1 MMAHQEIM
9 DGNAAA
15 AYIAYHFSQV
25 AGIYPITPSSGIG
38 ELVDIWQAEGRE
50 NLFGE
55 KIRVVEMQSEAGV
68 AGFIHGALKSGALAT
83 TFTSSQGLL
92 LMLPNMY
99 KIAGELLP
107 TVFHVAARSVA
118 TNALSIFGDHSDV
131 MSVRQS
137 GFALLS
143 EGSVQEVMDLSA
155 IAHLATLECSIPFVS
170 FFDGFLTSHETQKIT
185 VLQSNDLKELINQE
199 ALEIFRS
206 RGMNPNHPTVSG
218 TNQGP
223 DLYFQQRETVNRNY
237 QVIPYVVQKYM
248 KKINELQGTNY
259 DLVTYYGHREA
270 KEVIIAMGSISSTI
284 QQVVD
289 YLIKLGRKVGML
301 QVHLYRP
308 FPVEC
313 FLEKLPNTIQSI
325 AVLDRTKEPGA
336 LGEPLYL
343 DVQAA
348 LYDYPT
354 RPRIIGGRFGI
365 GSKDTTPAQIISVF
379 KELQKEVPKKRFT
392 IGIEDDVTNLSLE
405 IEKEIDLTPSNVYQ
419 VKFWGLGGDGT
430 VSMNRST
437 IQIIGKHTDK
447 NVQAYFYFDSRKREG
462 VTISHLRFGHDAIK
476 STYLIQQSDFIGVTM
491 PAYLHQYDVLK
502 GLKPGGIFLLN
513 TPCKREQLERRLP
526 AKMKRFIAN
535 NRIKFYTINAYKI
548 AQEVGLVGKFSISM
562 QAAFFKLTSV
572 LPFDVAQQAMKDEIT
587 KVFSK
592 KSKLLVN
599 QNLRA
604 IALSIDALEE
614 INIPSE
620 WATCEDIPRREGNFR
635 NQFKKQVQE
644 PFNRLKGSEISVGQL
659 IDNGMVAGDLP
670 LGGTATEKKSL
681 SWEVPEWEPAHC
693 VQCGLCSFVCPHAAI
708 RPFLVEEDELNEAPE
723 GYKVRDFKGKD
734 GLMYR
739 IQVSVEDCTGCE
751 LCVKACPAQGKA
763 LKMISSSENETELKD
778 QTINWAFSMTLRA
791 KENPGKPGTVAY
803 TQFEQPLLEFSG
815 ACGGCGETPYVKLL
829 TQMFGD
835 RMVVANATGCSSIWG
850 ALGASTPYTTNQ
862 KACGPAW
869 SNSLLEDNAEFGYGM
884 LIANDTRRK
893 SLIKLIEKAKNEAS
907 HDLNLLMSDWIQH
920 FEEGKG
926 TRARAAK
933 LQQALQ
939 KECSVNTPFL
949 NELYSHKDL
958 FIKPSQWIVGGD
970 GWAYDIGYGGL
981 DHVLASGADVNILVL
996 DNEVYSNTG
1005 GHLSK
1010 GTPTAAIAKFSA
1022 TGNRSSKKDLGMLAM
1037 TYGNVYVAQVA
1048 NGANPIQVIKA
1059 FEEAE
1064 NYSGPSIIIAYVPC
1078 ITHRFEGGMSRT
1090 LEEAKEAVNSG
1101 YWSLYRYN
1109 PSRIKENK
1117 CPMILDFKHPKFEN
1131 MISFMLKQERF
1142 SALQIVNREEAEK
1155 LYQLTVAQ
1163 ARKRFLNYAKLSG
1176 DYDSFLDKESKNKK
1190 FYKDTEIIQS
1200 EPVSKMNPKKDDIA
1214 EILKKL
1220 DI

>member
-1 MMAHQEIM
+1 MAHQEIM

-15 AYIAYHFSQV
+15 AYIAYQFSQV

-55 KIRVVEMQSEAGV
+55 KMRVVEMQSEAGV
-68 AGFIHGALKSGALAT
+68 AGFIHGSLKSGALTT

-131 MSVRQS
+131 MSIRQS

-143 EGSVQEVMDLSA
+143 EGTVQEVMDLSA
-155 IAHLATLECSIPFVS
+155 VAHLATLECSIPFVS
-170 FFDGFLTSHETQKIT
+170 FFDGFLTSHETQKIN
-185 VLQSNDLKELINQE
+185 VLQSDDLKKLINQE
-199 ALEIFRS
+199 ALEIFQS
-206 RGMNPNHPTVSG
+206 RGMNPNHPSVSG

-237 QVIPYVVQKYM
+237 QVVPFVVQKYM

-259 DLVTYYGHREA
+259 DLVTYYGHPEA
-270 KEVIIAMGSISSTI
+270 QEVIIAMGSVSSTI

-289 YLIKLGRKVGML
+289 YLMQLGRRVGML

-308 FPVEC
+308 FPVNC
-313 FLEKLPNTIQSI
+313 LLEKLPATVHSI

-348 LYDYPT
+348 LYDYPN

-365 GSKDTTPAQIISVF
+365 GSKDTTPAQIIAVF
-379 KELQKEVPKKRFT
+379 KELQKEVPKKQFT
-392 IGIEDDVTNLSLE
+392 IGIEDDVTKLSLE
-405 IEKEIDLTPSNVYQ
+405 TEKEIDLTPSEIYQ
-419 VKFWGLGGDGT
+419 VRFWGLGGDGT

-437 IQIIGKHTDK
+437 IHIIGEKTDK
-447 NVQAYFYFDSRKREG
+447 QVQAYFYFDSRKREG
-462 VTISHLRFGHDAIK
+462 VTISHLRFGQNAIK
-476 STYLIQQSDFIGVTM
+476 STYLTQQTDFIGVTM
-491 PAYLHQYDVLK
+491 PAYLQQYDVLE

-513 TPCKREQLERRLP
+513 TPWSKEQLERRLP

-535 NRIKFYTINAYKI
+535 NRIQFYTINAFKI
-548 AQEVGLVGKFSISM
+548 AQEAGLTGKFSISM
-562 QAAFFKLTSV
+562 QAAFFKLTGV
-572 LPFDVAQQAMKDEIT
+572 LPFHIAQQAMEDEIV

-592 KSKLLVN
+592 KSELLVS
-599 QNLRA
+599 QNLKA
-604 IALSIDALEE
+604 IALSIDALEK
-614 INIPSE
+614 ITIPPE
-620 WATCEDIPRREGNFR
+620 WETCEDLPKKQGNYR
-635 NQFKKQVQE
+635 NHFKKQIQE
-644 PFNRLKGSEISVGQL
+644 PFNRLKGSAISVGQL
-659 IDNGMVAGDLP
+659 IDNGMVAGSIP

-681 SWEVPEWEPAHC
+681 TWEVPEWNPDYC

-708 RPFLVEEDELNEAPE
+708 RPFLVEEDELNAAPE
-723 GYKVRDFKGKD
+723 GYKVKDFKGKD

-751 LCVKACPAQGKA
+751 LCVQACPSKGKA
-763 LKMISSSENETELKD
+763 LKMISSIENEKKLKEEA
-778 QTINWAFSMTLRA
+778 INWAFSMTLRA

-862 KACGPAW
+862 QGCGPAW

-884 LIANDTRRK
+884 MIANDTRRK
-893 SLIKLIEKAKNEAS
+893 SLIRLMEQAQNEAS
-907 HDLNLLMSDWIQH
+907 HDLNLLMKDWIEH
-920 FEEGKG
+920 FGEGKG

-933 LQQALQ
+933 LQQALE
-939 KECSVNTPFL
+939 KECSKTTPVL

-958 FIKPSQWIVGGD
+958 FVKPSQWIVGGD

-1022 TGNRSSKKDLGMLAM
+1022 AGNHSTKKDLGMLAM

-1064 NYSGPSIIIAYVPC
+1064 NYPGPSIIIAYVPC
-1078 ITHRFEGGMSRT
+1078 ITHRLEGGMSRT
-1090 LEEAKEAVNSG
+1090 IEEAKEAVHSG
-1101 YWSLYRYN
+1101 YWSLYRFN
-1109 PSRIKENK
+1109 PSLTKENK
-1117 CPMILDFKHPKFEN
+1117 CPMTLDFKRPNFEN

-1142 SALQIVNREEAEK
+1142 SALRIVNKKEAEK

-1163 ARKRFLNYAKLSG
+1163 ARRRFLNYAKLSG
-1176 DYDSFLDKESKNKK
+1176 DYDSFLEKESRGKEVSKVIDK
-1190 FYKDTEIIQS
+1190 QS
-1200 EPVSKMNPKKDDIA
+1200 ALVSKMSQQQDEIND
-1214 EILKKL
+1214 ILKTL
-1220 DI
+1220 DL

>member
-1 MMAHQEIM
+1 MAHQEIM

-15 AYIAYHFSQV
+15 AYIAYQFSQV
-25 AGIYPITPSSGIG
+25 AGIYPITPSSGMG
-38 ELVDIWQAEGRE
+38 ELVDIWQAEGRK

-55 KIRVVEMQSEAGV
+55 KMRVVEMQSEAGV
-68 AGFIHGALKSGALAT
+68 AGFIHGSLKSGALTT

-107 TVFHVAARSVA
+107 TVFHVAARSVS

-131 MSVRQS
+131 MAVRQS

-143 EGSVQEVMDLSA
+143 EGSVQEVMDLA
-155 IAHLATLECSIPFVS
+155 AVAHLATLECSVPFVN
-170 FFDGFLTSHETQKIT
+170 FFDGFLTSHETQKIN
-185 VLQSNDLKELINQE
+185 VLQSNDLKKLINQE
-199 ALEIFRS
+199 ALEIFQS

-237 QVIPYVVQKYM
+237 QVVPFVVQKYM

-259 DLVTYYGHREA
+259 DLVQYYGHPEA
-270 KEVIIAMGSISSTI
+270 QEVIIVMGSVSSTV

-289 YLIKLGRKVGML
+289 HLIKLGRKVGMI

-308 FPVEC
+308 FPVAC
-313 FLEKLPNTIQSI
+313 FLEKLPDTVHSI

-348 LYDYPT
+348 LYDCPN

-365 GSKDTTPAQIISVF
+365 GSKDTTPAQIIAVF
-379 KELQKEVPKKRFT
+379 KELQKEDPKKHFT
-392 IGIEDDVTNLSLE
+392 IGIEDDVTKLSLE
-405 IEKEIDLTPSNVYQ
+405 IEEEIDLTPSDTYQ

-437 IQIIGKHTDK
+437 IHIIGEKTDK
-447 NVQAYFYFDSRKREG
+447 QVQAYFYFDSRKREG
-462 VTISHLRFGHDAIK
+462 VTISHLRFGQNAIK
-476 STYLIQQSDFIGVTM
+476 STYLTQQTDFIGITM
-491 PAYLHQYDVLK
+491 PAYLQQYDVLE

-513 TPCKREQLERRLP
+513 TPWNKEQLERRLP
-526 AKMKRFIAN
+526 AKMKKFIAN
-535 NRIKFYTINAYKI
+535 NHIEFYTINACKI
-548 AQEVGLVGKFSISM
+548 AQEAGLTGKFSISM
-562 QAAFFKLTSV
+562 QAAFFKLTGV
-572 LPFDVAQQAMKDEIT
+572 LPFNIAQKAMEDKIV
-587 KVFSK
+587 KAFSK
-592 KSKLLVN
+592 KSELLVS

-604 IALSIDALEE
+604 IALSIDALEK
-614 INIPSE
+614 ITIPPE
-620 WATCEDIPRREGNFR
+620 WGTCEDRPKKQGNYR
-635 NQFKKQVQE
+635 NHFKKQIQE
-644 PFNRLKGSEISVGQL
+644 PFSRLKGSDISVGQL
-659 IDNGMVAGDLP
+659 IDNGMVAGSLP

-681 SWEVPEWEPAHC
+681 SWEVPEWDPAYC

-708 RPFLVEEDELNEAPE
+708 RPFLVEEDELNVAPE
-723 GYKVRDFKGKD
+723 GYQVKDFKGKD

-751 LCVKACPAQGKA
+751 LCVKVCPSKGKA
-763 LKMISSSENETELKD
+763 LKMISSIENEKKLKEEA
-778 QTINWAFSMTLRA
+778 INWAFSMTLRA

-862 KACGPAW
+862 KGCGPAW

-884 LIANDTRRK
+884 MVANDTRRK
-893 SLIKLIEKAKNEAS
+893 SLIKLMEEAKNEAS
-907 HDLNLLMSDWIQH
+907 HDLSLLMNDWIEH
-920 FEEGKG
+920 FGEGKG

-933 LQQALQ
+933 LQQALE
-939 KECSVNTPFL
+939 KECSETTPVL

-958 FIKPSQWIVGGD
+958 FVKPSQWIVGGD

-1022 TGNRSSKKDLGMLAM
+1022 AGNRSTKKDLGMLAM

-1064 NYSGPSIIIAYVPC
+1064 NYPGPSIIIAYVPC
-1078 ITHRFEGGMSRT
+1078 ITHRLEGGMSRT
-1090 LEEAKEAVNSG
+1090 IEEAKEAVNSG
-1101 YWSLYRYN
+1101 YWSLYRFN
-1109 PSRIKENK
+1109 PSLIKENK

-1131 MISFMLKQERF
+1131 MIPFILKQERF
-1142 SALQIVNREEAEK
+1142 SALQIVNKKEAEK
-1155 LYQLTVAQ
+1155 LYQLTVEQ
-1163 ARKRFLNYAKLSG
+1163 ARRRFLNYAKLSG
-1176 DYDSFLDKESKNKK
+1176 DYDSFLKKESKNKK
-1190 FYKDTEIIQS
+1190 FSNAIDKQS
-1200 EPVSKMNPKKDDIA
+1200 ESVSNISKKQDEID
-1214 EILKKL
+1214 EILKTL